1 MSALP
6 ARRNKLLRAS
16 RHGRALRG
24 AWRAVALV
32 GALAWGLMPWAHAQP
47 LSDQFVEVWT
57 TRDGLP
63 HSTVHGIGQTPDG
76 FLWLATWEG
85 LVRYDG
91 HDFHLYRRA
100 DIPGLLDDGVR
111 ALNIGATGDLWA
123 GSARGGIVRLHDGH
137 WTALAPV
144 ASLVTDLLD
153 TGDGGLWVATLHDG
167 VVRIEASGKRT
178 SITQANGLPS
188 ETVNAL
194 ASDARGQ
201 IWAATSRGL
210 ALIESARARPIGQQS
225 LSHGPVFSLFAL
237 ADGRLLV
244 GSEHG
249 AFVGDAQGFVPLHP
263 GLAAYAITRL
273 WRDGDGSVWAGTNN
287 NGLAR
292 VAGGNLEWLN
302 IGKGL
307 PNNRVLALRRDREG
321 SLWVGTNGGLAR
333 VRAAPIHTYTRA
345 DGLADDFV
353 RATLVDRDGTVWIGG
368 GQGLDRLDLRSD
380 TISRVRFSA
389 RLADVSVLS
398 LAQDAQG
405 DILVGTF
412 HDGLLRLHDGQ
423 VVSTLT
429 MESGLPANEV
439 RAILP
444 ARDGRLWIGTKQ
456 GLVVGAGARTRTY
469 GTRDGLAADFI
480 QALYEDA
487 DGSVWVGTAQGA
499 VRFVGDTMQSVDL
512 GSSDAQYVYGFLP
525 STDAQAVW
533 LATDRGLV
541 RVPRHGGPVAVVG
554 RSQGLPFEKI
564 FAMAAD
570 ARGRLWLTGNEGV
583 VGLQLADIEDVAAG
597 RRKTVDARLYGR
609 ADGMVSAQANGGSTP
624 AAALDGDGHLWVAT
638 AQGAARLDPTVPLH
652 QAASLPGIAI
662 ESVEVD
668 GREVDLKQSPELPPG
683 DHRIVVRFVAPALL
697 NAARVRYR
705 YRLGGAA
712 PAWVELGSSREVQLT
727 HLDPGAF
734 ELQLQASLPGESAR
748 SMANLAFSI
757 RAYWWQRPWVWGLL
771 AALAGLVAYTTFLV
785 RLRQSRRN
793 ERHLRAL
800 VGERTAEL
808 QVQTQI
814 AEQLARTDSLT
825 LLANR
830 RAIDQA
836 LEADGR
842 AAGGGGAL
850 PLSLLLLDLDNFKP
864 INDQFGHAAGDIA
877 LGQVAAVLREQVRLP
892 DIAARWGGDEFA
904 VLLHDCDEAKALLV
918 AERICAAVA
927 GIDCSS
933 FAPGGAITASIGMA
947 CADRRS
953 GHIHVGTL
961 VVHADQA
968 VYRAKRDGRNR
979 VRVAQQRAPESARDT
994 AS

>member
-1 MSALP
+1 
-6 ARRNKLLRAS
+6 
-16 RHGRALRG
+16 
-24 AWRAVALV
+24 VF
-32 GALAWGLMPWAHAQP
+32 AWGLTPWAYAQP

-63 HSTVHGIGQTPDG
+63 HSTVHGIAQTPDG

-123 GSARGGIVRLHDGH
+123 SSARGGIVRRHDGH
-137 WTALAPV
+137 WSALAPV

-167 VVRIEASGKRT
+167 VVRIEASGQRR
-178 SITQANGLPS
+178 SVSVANGLPS

-201 IWAATSRGL
+201 AWAATSQGL
-210 ALIESARARPIGQQS
+210 ALIEGGRARAIGRQT
-225 LSHGPVFSLFAL
+225 LPHGPVFSLLAL
-237 ADGRLLV
+237 ADGRVLA
-244 GSEHG
+244 GTEHG
-249 AFVGDAQGFVPLHP
+249 AYVGDARGFARLHP

-273 WRDGDGSVWAGTNN
+273 WRDDDGSIWAGTNN

-292 VAGGNLEWLN
+292 VIGGSLEWLD

-333 VRAAPIHTYTRA
+333 VRPAPIHTYTRV

-353 RATLVDRDGTVWIGG
+353 RATLVDRDGTIWIGS
-368 GQGLDRLDLRSD
+368 GQGLDHLDLHSGMITRL
-380 TISRVRFSA
+380 RFSA

-412 HDGLLRLHDGQ
+412 HDGLLRVHEGRLAN
-423 VVSTLT
+423 TFT
-429 MESGLPANEV
+429 MDTGLPANEV

-456 GLVVGAGARTRTY
+456 GLVVCEGSRTRTY
-469 GTRDGLAADFI
+469 GTLDGLAADFI

-487 DGSVWVGTAQGA
+487 DGSVWVGTARGA

-512 GSSDAQYVYGFLP
+512 GGSDAQYVYGFLP
-525 STDAQAVW
+525 SVDGKAMW

-541 RVPRHGGPVAVVG
+541 RVSRHGGLVAVVG

-564 FAMAAD
+564 FAMVAD
-570 ARGRLWLTGNEGV
+570 AQGRLWLTGNEGI

-597 RRKTVDARLYGR
+597 RRSVVSARLYGR

-624 AAALDGDGHLWVAT
+624 AAALDHDGHLWVAT
-638 AQGAARLDPTVPLH
+638 AQGAARLDPTVPL
-652 QAASLPGIAI
+652 QQMASLPGIAI
-662 ESVEVD
+662 ESVQVD

-697 NAARVRYR
+697 SAARVRYR
-705 YRLGGAA
+705 YRLGRAA
-712 PAWVELGSSREVQLT
+712 PAWVELGSRREVQLT
-727 HLDPGAF
+727 HLGPGAF
-734 ELQLQASLPGESAR
+734 ELQLQAWLPGEPAA
-748 SMANLAFSI
+748 SMANLAFTI
-757 RAYWWQRPWVWGLL
+757 RAHWWQRPWVWGLL
-771 AALAGLVAYTTFLV
+771 AALAGLVAYVTFLV
-785 RLRQSRRN
+785 RLRHLRSN

-836 LEADGR
+836 LEADGQG
-842 AAGGGGAL
+842 AAARL
-850 PLSLLLLDLDNFKP
+850 PLCLLLLDLDNFKP

-877 LGQVAAVLREQVRLP
+877 LGQVAAVLREQVRMP

-927 GIDCSS
+927 AIDCSN
-933 FAPGGAITASIGMA
+933 FAPGAAITASIGMA

-953 GHIHVGTL
+953 GHTQSGTL
-961 VVHADQA
+961 VAHADQA

-979 VRVAQQRAPESARDT
+979 VRVAQQRAPESEHDAVP
-994 AS
+994 

>member
-1 MSALP
+1 MSAVP
-6 ARRNKLLRAS
+6 THRSEGARAPRRWRVLRS
-16 RHGRALRG
+16 
-24 AWRAVALV
+24 AWRTVACV
-32 GALAWGLMPWAHAQP
+32 GVFAWGLMPWAHAQP

-91 HDFHLYRRA
+91 HEFHLYRRA

-153 TGDGGLWVATLHDG
+153 NGDGGLWVATLHDG
-167 VVRIEASGKRT
+167 VVRIEASGQRT
-178 SITQANGLPS
+178 SVTVANGLPS

-201 IWAATSRGL
+201 VWAATSQGL
-210 ALIESARARPIGQQS
+210 ALIEGGRVRAVGQQT
-225 LSHGPVFSLFAL
+225 LPHGPVFSLLAL
-237 ADGRLLV
+237 ADGRVLA
-244 GSEHG
+244 GTEHG
-249 AFVGDAQGFVPLHP
+249 AYVGDAQGFALLDP

-273 WRDGDGSVWAGTNN
+273 WRDDDGSVWAGTNN

-292 VAGGNLEWLN
+292 IAGGSLEWLD

-333 VRAAPIHTYTRA
+333 VRPAPIHTYTRA

-353 RATLVDRDGTVWIGG
+353 RTILVDRDGTVWIGG
-368 GQGLDRLDLRSD
+368 GQGLDHLDPGSGMITR
-380 TISRVRFSA
+380 IGFSA
-389 RLADVSVLS
+389 RLAGVSVLS
-398 LAQDAQG
+398 LAQDTQG

-412 HDGLLRLHDGQ
+412 HDGLLRLHQGQ
-423 VVSTLT
+423 LANTFT
-429 MESGLPANEV
+429 MDSGLPANEV

-456 GLVVGAGARTRTY
+456 GLVVCDGARTRTY

-487 DGSVWVGTAQGA
+487 DGSVWAGTARGA
-499 VRFVGDTMQSVDL
+499 VHFVGDTMQSVDL
-512 GSSDAQYVYGFLP
+512 GRSDAQYVYGFLP
-525 STDAQAVW
+525 SMDGQALW

-554 RSQGLPFEKI
+554 RSEGLPFEKI
-564 FAMAAD
+564 FAMTAD
-570 ARGRLWLTGNEGV
+570 AQGRLWLTGNEGV
-583 VGLQLADIEDVAAG
+583 VGLQLAAIEDVAAG
-597 RRKTVDARLYGR
+597 RRTMVDARLYGR

-624 AAALDGDGHLWVAT
+624 AAALDRDGHLWVAT
-638 AQGAARLDPTVPLH
+638 AQGAARLDPTVQLH
-652 QAASLPGIAI
+652 QTASLPAIAI
-662 ESVEVD
+662 ESVQVD
-668 GREVDLKQSPELPPG
+668 GREVDLKLSPELPPG

-697 NAARVRYR
+697 SASRVRYR
-705 YRLGGAA
+705 YRLGSAA
-712 PAWVELGSSREVQLT
+712 PAWVELGRSREVQLT

-734 ELQLQASLPGESAR
+734 ELQLQAWLPGEPAR
-748 SMANLAFSI
+748 SMANLAFTI

-771 AALAGLVAYTTFLV
+771 AALAGLVAYATFLV
-785 RLRQSRRN
+785 RLRQLRSN

-836 LEADGR
+836 LEADGQ
-842 AAGGGGAL
+842 GGAGRL
-850 PLSLLLLDLDNFKP
+850 PLCLLLLDLDNFKP

-877 LGQVAAVLREQVRLP
+877 LGQVAAVLREQVRMP

-927 GIDCSS
+927 AIDCSN
-933 FAPGGAITASIGMA
+933 FAPGAAITASIGMA
-947 CADRRS
+947 CADRRNS
-953 GHIHVGTL
+953 YSHPETL
-961 VVHADQA
+961 VAHADQA

-979 VRVAQQRAPESARDT
+979 VRVAQQRAPESQHDAVP
-994 AS
+994 